1 MKVFLQCEYL
11 VGKMSI
17 RSAIASAVLS
27 LMCVSAIAAEPVD
40 STRKAP
46 RLTIGGYGEAA
57 FTHGFYSNNPYRY
70 MYPDRYATTPGFSQ
84 VDLPHVVFMVGY
96 DFGKGWS
103 MGSEV
108 EFEHGGVEAS
118 IEVEGDEAI
127 EVEHEIERGG
137 EVYLEQF
144 WIQKSW
150 TSALNLRAGMIIVPV
165 GLTNTRH
172 EPDKFFTVYR
182 QEGESTILPCTWHQI
197 GISLWGR
204 AGAWRYEAQL
214 LPGLNSRFFNN
225 GGWISGGSAS
235 PYEYTMANSL
245 AGAFRIDN
253 YSFRNLRLG
262 LSAYLGGTD
271 NDAYPVSV
279 SSSGATRSGVTGT
292 AYVVA
297 ADFEY
302 KGRHLTA
309 RGNADFGYL
318 SNAAG
323 IGTSNK
329 NSDNSTFSPYQ
340 HTLVGEMA
348 YAGGVEAGVDLLSWS
363 PSRNARKFFVFGRY
377 EIYDSYIPSSG
388 QLDYEWS
395 DCQRIA
401 AGINYCPLPEIIV
414 KAEASCRLFK
424 AQYNNEPSIS
434 IGITY
439 TGFFERAGR

>member
-1 MKVFLQCEYL
+1 MGRRSVIISAALVFL
-11 VGKMSI
+11 
-17 RSAIASAVLS
+17 
-27 LMCVSAIAAEPVD
+27 CVSAYASVPAD
-40 STRKAP
+40 STGRAA

-57 FTHGFYSNNPYRY
+57 FTHAFYSNNPYRY

-84 VDLPHVVFMVGY
+84 VDLPHVVFMLGY
-96 DFGKGWS
+96 EFGNGWS
-103 MGSEV
+103 MGSEI
-108 EFEHGGVEAS
+108 EFEHGGVEAA

-150 TSALNLRAGMIIVPV
+150 TRALNLRAGMIIVPV

-197 GISLWGR
+197 GVSLWGR
-204 AGAWRYEAQL
+204 AGDWRYEAQL

-225 GGWISGGSAS
+225 GNWINGGSAS
-235 PYEYTMANSL
+235 PYEYTMANSF
-245 AGAFRIDN
+245 AGAFRLDN
-253 YSFRNLRLG
+253 HSVRNLRLG
-262 LSAYLGGTD
+262 LSAYVGGTD
-271 NDAYPVSV
+271 NDAYPVTV

-302 KGRHLTA
+302 KGKHFTA

-318 SNAAG
+318 SNAAN

-348 YAGGVEAGVDLLSWS
+348 YAGGVEAGVDVLSWS
-363 PSRNARKFFVFGRY
+363 ADRKVRKLFVFGRY
-377 EIYDSYIPSSG
+377 EAYDSYIPSSG

-395 DCQRIA
+395 DRQRVA

-414 KAEASCRLFK
+414 KAECSYRMFK
-424 AQYNNEPSIS
+424 SQYNDEPSVS

-439 TGFFERAGR
+439 TGFFERFANR